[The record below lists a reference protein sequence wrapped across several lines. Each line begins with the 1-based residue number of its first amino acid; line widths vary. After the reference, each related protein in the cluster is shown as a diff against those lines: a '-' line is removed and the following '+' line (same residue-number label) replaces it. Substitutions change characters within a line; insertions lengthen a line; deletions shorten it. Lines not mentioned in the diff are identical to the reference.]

1 MEKIDELLL
10 ELKRVLSVIDD
21 NYIVKIKSI
30 LDGDSEYDRLFYH
43 YVDNLGIDKKIA
55 KKLCNDR
62 VKDVTSYINTNN
74 RIRDYY
80 YINDINDEDS
90 KFNDL
95 YKIIDDNLQNYYDD
109 IDELQNL
116 IINKSEVIN
125 GLSAVYNIG
134 ILEDIKYIKLYLSG
148 IFYEYMNSYI
158 DVVDSDDYY
167 IDEDTRYINVY
178 NILGQINDVSDVAL
192 IFDNYIYE
200 IIDIFY
206 MYLNLDKHGKDLIHL
221 KTIKSNKVN
230 ELIKICPFSIM
241 MFKRFYNLYYNNEE
255 LKSIEIGNITLRIV
269 EDMIKESYNGK
280 YTFDDIIKNTLKIIK
295 SSSMNYDIDKW
306 LKYLCA
312 NVYENIIVK
321 DLKDGEEL
329 LFLDTVKNS
338 NVINDII
345 HQEFMQEYVVKK
357 FYEFNNEV
365 YDVSSLKDLRNSE
378 CNKDKAKVKRIN
390 PFYDDIEK

>member
-1 MEKIDELLL
+1 
-10 ELKRVLSVIDD
+10 
-21 NYIVKIKSI
+21 
-30 LDGDSEYDRLFYH
+30 
-43 YVDNLGIDKKIA
+43 
-55 KKLCNDR
+55 
-62 VKDVTSYINTNN
+62 
-74 RIRDYY
+74 
-80 YINDINDEDS
+80 
-90 KFNDL
+90 
-95 YKIIDDNLQNYYDD
+95 
-109 IDELQNL
+109 
-116 IINKSEVIN
+116 
-125 GLSAVYNIG
+125 
-134 ILEDIKYIKLYLSG
+134 
-148 IFYEYMNSYI
+148 
-158 DVVDSDDYY
+158 
-167 IDEDTRYINVY
+167 
-178 NILGQINDVSDVAL
+178 
-192 IFDNYIYE
+192 
-200 IIDIFY
+200 
-206 MYLNLDKHGKDLIHL
+206 
-221 KTIKSNKVN
+221 
-230 ELIKICPFSIM
+230 
-241 MFKRFYNLYYNNEE
+241 
-255 LKSIEIGNITLRIV
+255 
-269 EDMIKESYNGK
+269 MIKESYNGK